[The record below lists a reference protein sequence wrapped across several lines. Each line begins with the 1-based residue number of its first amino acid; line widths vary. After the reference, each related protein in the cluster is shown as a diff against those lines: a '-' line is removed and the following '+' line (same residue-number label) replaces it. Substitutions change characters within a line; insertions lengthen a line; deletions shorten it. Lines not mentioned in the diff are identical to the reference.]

1 MYVTKFIDSK
11 IKQRRVL
18 LISKQ
23 NSPVCQTI
31 ERILRTYNLNKEQDN
46 NFEVLCID
54 CRRDCTTVETYLWHK
69 LIFGNRQVPH
79 LFLDGKHIGG
89 EPEIKRLHENG
100 EMRRIFKEAGL

>member
-1 MYVTKFIDSK
+1 MYVTEFIDSK

-31 ERILRTYNLNKEQDN
+31 EGILRTYNLNKEQDN

-69 LIFGNRQVPH
+69 LIYRNRY
-79 LFLDGKHIGG
+79 HIYFWMAS
-89 EPEIKRLHENG
+89 I
-100 EMRRIFKEAGL
+100 